1 MKHVRPFFGLPMTVF
16 ERQARDSK
24 VAFRTILP
32 AVDPDCTRC
41 RQNRPRNCFAVNGK
55 QDTSKKV
62 YLDDITVLLR
72 ECWN

>member
-1 MKHVRPFFGLPMTVF
+1 MTVF

-24 VAFRTILP
+24 IPFRSILP
-32 AVDPDCTRC
+32 AVDPDCTCC

-55 QDTSKKV
+55 RDTSQKKV

-72 ECWN
+72 KNVETEFC